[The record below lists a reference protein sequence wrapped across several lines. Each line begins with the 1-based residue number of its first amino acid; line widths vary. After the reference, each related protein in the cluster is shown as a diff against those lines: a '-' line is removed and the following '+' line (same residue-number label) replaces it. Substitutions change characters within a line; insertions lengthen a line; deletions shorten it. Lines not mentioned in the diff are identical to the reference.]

1 MTVYIY
7 KAQRIAYLK
16 WEDFIV
22 CQLHLIR
29 AIKQTWQTF
38 QEKIHICLP
47 FFLLNLIELIYHSL
61 LFVYFRH
68 LSCISIDLLIN
79 KKSFIHL
86 FPIYID
92 FFGIVVMSKNN
103 YLAIHTEILI
113 DEIWSLECVLILQEK
128 NQVDV

>member
-29 AIKQTWQTF
+29 AVKPTWQTF

-47 FFLLNLIELIYHSL
+47 FFLNLIELIYHSL

-113 DEIWSLECVLILQEK
+113 DEI
-128 NQVDV
+128 

>member
-47 FFLLNLIELIYHSL
+47 FFLNLIELIYHSL

-113 DEIWSLECVLILQEK
+113 DEI
-128 NQVDV
+128 